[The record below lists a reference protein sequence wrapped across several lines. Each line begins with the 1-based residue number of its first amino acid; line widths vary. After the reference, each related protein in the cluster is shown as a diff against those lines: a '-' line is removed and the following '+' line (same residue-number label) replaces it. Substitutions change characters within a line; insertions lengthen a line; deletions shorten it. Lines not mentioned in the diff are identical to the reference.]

1 MKQTKKIL
9 SVILSILM
17 IMSVTTVGLSALAAD
32 KTAAVTA
39 FEEKAN
45 AFDIKTVNKADPT
58 EDELAAYEELVA
70 AFKALS
76 QEEKDSAD
84 VFAFDNTYGAVLNRE
99 YQLEKAKGTSSTN
112 SWKAAAAKIAEV
124 LGSLPSYIDEAIA
137 LVGVLDNSK
146 ATADEKLEA
155 FANANESARF
165 LKGCWHKSYK
175 CFYYRLNKNGSGS
188 YEMTAFKNVV
198 DALFNEINK
207 ANPNPETMKKPTP
220 PSYRDYPLGRDDPEY
235 KKAYEEYEAQ
245 MRVYNTWYVGDY
257 NYKGEQYI
265 EAYRK
270 IAEAA
275 PEYVALVDVAILAR
289 DAKKAFDETG
299 DATKAPEAVKAYE
312 ALTDVQKTLFSGLGQ
327 TLYAII
333 TKTSNTWGSTTFK
346 APALLSAC
354 RDIENVKFVNEF
366 VDLVNSIEEPYTRAD
381 IDAVKASRALVPS
394 SLTGS
399 IPAEV
404 DAKYKDILA
413 SIGPDEATEVP
424 SLDGLPKTNVEY
436 SKNAKKEDVA
446 TSVSE
451 LEKTVL
457 MALGISKAE
466 LPEYVANAVYT
477 NDNVAKIIGFLCPTL
492 GGLSNLIAK
501 MPADLAKSLTEEKFA
516 GAVEVLNAADASLGQ
531 DAWKTVEFKN
541 GDMGFKDGDREGFLD
556 ACAAIFRPFSLITMA
571 LTLENSISTSAGTY
585 TYNGYEKLVPVFEA
599 LDLRGVVSS
608 HDYTLAV
615 NAAPS
620 ANDKMDARI
629 RPILVPVVNLIDDL
643 AKDPLNT
650 VLDLLP
656 KLGYTLSS
664 GILND
669 QINAILAS
677 LKFVSI
683 DPVDLTTE
691 GLFNIIAPKL
701 ENIAINDETTVS
713 IKLDKAR
720 FVKFMN
726 EIAGCGEYVLK
737 DSVARGMKK
746 YVTIKADR
754 ADAYVVTFS
763 YLHDVITTR
772 DNVNA
777 IKTVV
782 GTFVTDESLKTIIDA
797 VITLATS
804 NTPGM
809 AITAVTN
816 ALPFVRLITQVITL
830 VKMIFEKIKEFFS
843 IFTK

>member
-17 IMSVTTVGLSALAAD
+17 ILSVTTVGLSALAAD

-58 EDELAAYEELVA
+58 EDELAAYNELVA
-70 AFKALS
+70 SFKALS
-76 QEEKDSAD
+76 SAEKENAD
-84 VFAFDNTYGAVLNRE
+84 VVAADIAYNAVLLRE
-99 YQLEKAKGTSSTN
+99 YQLARKNEGLSGAKAYQAGVAKMPENLGELPAYFAEAEEAGKIITKSSASGQQKLDAFAGISENARLLAGCYYASYGCFYYCINTSSNLMKTFN
-112 SWKAAAAKIAEV
+112 TVAQAIEKDLLKADPTPGSKPKTPTKPKPADYPDGANDPAYKTAYEAYLEQYHEQRIWTVNDYNHKGELFIQAYEQIAEV
-124 LGSLPSYIDEAIA
+124 A
-137 LVGVLDNSK
+137 
-146 ATADEKLEA
+146 
-155 FANANESARF
+155 
-165 LKGCWHKSYK
+165 
-175 CFYYRLNKNGSGS
+175 
-188 YEMTAFKNVV
+188 
-198 DALFNEINK
+198 
-207 ANPNPETMKKPTP
+207 
-220 PSYRDYPLGRDDPEY
+220 PEY
-235 KKAYEEYEAQ
+235 KTIVETVKA
-245 MRVYNTWYVGDY
+245 VLSG
-257 NYKGEQYI
+257 K
-265 EAYRK
+265 K
-270 IAEAA
+270 I
-275 PEYVALVDVAILAR
+275 
-289 DAKKAFDETG
+289 FDETG
-299 DATKAPEAVKAYE
+299 SQTEAVAAADAYE
-312 ALTDVQKTLFSGLGQ
+312 ALSASDRAKFDAVSDYIYAVVTKSSELWNYSSYNAKSIAGACVDVKNIKYVDEF
-327 TLYAII
+327 
-333 TKTSNTWGSTTFK
+333 
-346 APALLSAC
+346 
-354 RDIENVKFVNEF
+354 IE
-366 VDLVNSIEEPYTRAD
+366 LVNSIEEPYTRAD

-477 NDNVAKIIGFLCPTL
+477 NANVAKIIGFLCPTL

-501 MPADLAKSLTEEKFA
+501 MPADLAKSLTEERFA

-556 ACAAIFRPFSLITMA
+556 ACAAIFRPFSIITMA
-571 LTLENSISTSAGTY
+571 LTLENTISTSAGTY

-620 ANDKMDARI
+620 ANDKMDARF
-629 RPILVPVVNLIDDL
+629 RQILVPVVNLIDDL

-656 KLGYTLSS
+656 KLGYVLSS

-677 LKFVSI
+677 LKFVSVN
-683 DPVDLTTE
+683 PVDLTTE
-691 GLFNIIAPKL
+691 GLFDIIAPKL
-701 ENIAINDETTVS
+701 ENIAINDETSVS

-763 YLHDVITTR
+763 YLHDVVTTK
-772 DNVNA
+772 DNVDA

>member
-1 MKQTKKIL
+1 
-9 SVILSILM
+9 
-17 IMSVTTVGLSALAAD
+17 
-32 KTAAVTA
+32 
-39 FEEKAN
+39 
-45 AFDIKTVNKADPT
+45 
-58 EDELAAYEELVA
+58 
-70 AFKALS
+70 
-76 QEEKDSAD
+76 
-84 VFAFDNTYGAVLNRE
+84 
-99 YQLEKAKGTSSTN
+99 
-112 SWKAAAAKIAEV
+112 
-124 LGSLPSYIDEAIA
+124 
-137 LVGVLDNSK
+137 
-146 ATADEKLEA
+146 
-155 FANANESARF
+155 
-165 LKGCWHKSYK
+165 
-175 CFYYRLNKNGSGS
+175 
-188 YEMTAFKNVV
+188 
-198 DALFNEINK
+198 
-207 ANPNPETMKKPTP
+207 
-220 PSYRDYPLGRDDPEY
+220 
-235 KKAYEEYEAQ
+235 
-245 MRVYNTWYVGDY
+245 
-257 NYKGEQYI
+257 
-265 EAYRK
+265 
-270 IAEAA
+270 
-275 PEYVALVDVAILAR
+275 
-289 DAKKAFDETG
+289 
-299 DATKAPEAVKAYE
+299 
-312 ALTDVQKTLFSGLGQ
+312 
-327 TLYAII
+327 
-333 TKTSNTWGSTTFK
+333 
-346 APALLSAC
+346 
-354 RDIENVKFVNEF
+354 
-366 VDLVNSIEEPYTRAD
+366 
-381 IDAVKASRALVPS
+381 
-394 SLTGS
+394 
-399 IPAEV
+399 
-404 DAKYKDILA
+404 
-413 SIGPDEATEVP
+413 
-424 SLDGLPKTNVEY
+424 
-436 SKNAKKEDVA
+436 
-446 TSVSE
+446 
-451 LEKTVL
+451 
-457 MALGISKAE
+457 
-466 LPEYVANAVYT
+466 
-477 NDNVAKIIGFLCPTL
+477 
-492 GGLSNLIAK
+492 

-608 HDYTLAV
+608 HEYTLAV
-615 NAAPS
+615 NAAETS
-620 ANDKMDARI
+620 NDKMDARF
-629 RPILVPVVNLIDDL
+629 RQILVPIVNLIDDL

-656 KLGYTLSS
+656 KLGYVLSS

-669 QINAILAS
+669 QINALLAS
-677 LKFVSI
+677 LKFVSV

-701 ENIAINDETTVS
+701 ENIAINDETSVS

-777 IKTVV
+777 IKAVV
-782 GTFVTDESLKTIIDA
+782 GTFVTDESLKTIIDT